1 VSKCGFGLCQ
11 VMKTEKKHKTEIVD
25 ATYRFRAAIAKSQRQ
40 QNNINWWCDVTSN
53 SKVPELNLVARYAAH
68 ERVLSKRH
76 NSQLVLNS
84 TLLREALILSQ
95 SRQKHHFCRCVC
107 WMLYVVMYC
116 EVANV
121 NKEYLFFIFCI
132 KCGKIVKTASEDKT
146 VINWGGGG
154 GGVICSPLKLPN
166 FHVKW
171 CTLRLS
177 SNLTDWRINH
187 FHLWWQKNYN
197 L

>member
-1 VSKCGFGLCQ
+1 MRGGRRNENALSYENPPWSKYQQIIIIIMITQSNKWMCSCTYLNIHITMNFRQCSFWQAAAKMQTITVLRNNMFKYPCFVQLPEGHVSKCGFGLCQ

-107 WMLYVVMYC
+107 
-116 EVANV
+116 
-121 NKEYLFFIFCI
+121 
-132 KCGKIVKTASEDKT
+132 
-146 VINWGGGG
+146 
-154 GGVICSPLKLPN
+154 
-166 FHVKW
+166 
-171 CTLRLS
+171 
-177 SNLTDWRINH
+177 
-187 FHLWWQKNYN
+187 
-197 L
+197 